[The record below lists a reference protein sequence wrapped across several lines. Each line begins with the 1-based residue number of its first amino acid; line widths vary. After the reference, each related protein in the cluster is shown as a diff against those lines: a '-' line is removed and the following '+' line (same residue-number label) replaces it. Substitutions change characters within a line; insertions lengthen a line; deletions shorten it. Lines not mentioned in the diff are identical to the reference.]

1 VSEILKQTIDVSMRR
16 HSLTTREREV
26 LRLLAEGNSAKK
38 LAVLLGLS
46 SKTVEAHK
54 FNLMRKLDVHNMA
67 QLITIAL
74 QEHIISLPQS

>member
-1 VSEILKQTIDVSMRR
+1 VAETSKQMIDVSMRR
-16 HSLTTREREV
+16 HLLTAREREV

-54 FNLMRKLDVHNMA
+54 FNLMRKLDVHNTA

-74 QEHIISLPQS
+74 QEHIISLPQT

>member
-1 VSEILKQTIDVSMRR
+1 MSENLKQTIDVSMRR

-38 LAVLLGLS
+38 LAILLGLS

-67 QLITIAL
+67 QLVKIAL
-74 QEHIISLPQS
+74 EEHIISIP

>member
-1 VSEILKQTIDVSMRR
+1 VAETSKQMIDVSMRR
-16 HSLTTREREV
+16 HLLTAREREV

-54 FNLMRKLDVHNMA
+54 FNLMRKLDVHNTA
-67 QLITIAL
+67 QLIRIAL
-74 QEHIISLPQS
+74 EEHII